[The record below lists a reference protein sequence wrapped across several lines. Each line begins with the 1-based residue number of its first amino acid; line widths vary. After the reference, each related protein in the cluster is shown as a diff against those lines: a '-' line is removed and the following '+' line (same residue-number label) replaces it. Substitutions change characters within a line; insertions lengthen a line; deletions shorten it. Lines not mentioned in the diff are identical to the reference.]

1 MHRQRLIA
9 FAVLLAT
16 TATAAARTPTPSST
30 GPVSLVDTPVLRVP
44 KTDQPPTIDGQMKE
58 GEWRDASALSAFW
71 YDRSQADFRFLS
83 ADELQNEVYAAYDR
97 DHLYLAFV
105 SPVYPNGAWLK
116 ARARYPDVIGHPNY
130 GLQWDDHVELEFRPY
145 PDNTRGFRLGLFK
158 WFINPIATMSD
169 QLWSINHGD
178 RLEYPSKAKVRS
190 NVTNERWV
198 LEVAMPLESFRYDNY
213 AGKDEDGE
221 PIVDLPIDGNAYRAW
236 FIRGIGG
243 NGKYFNVFDKHAW
256 NTTKTMLV
264 FDPDAVSFQVR
275 ELGPIMKDVIDVTL
289 EVKNHSEKS
298 QTVRLGFFIES
309 AEGNIYSS
317 YDTPELN
324 DGQLELTP
332 GEHKVLRLRQA
343 FPGITTEGNVLWF
356 DVRQAGRPAKVL
368 FRTRLID
375 FHNMDGGVVRGR
387 TYRER
392 RLDIFTDAAN
402 PMRPPKKDFDFRY
415 RFSPYHERV
424 SAVVDTGIH
433 GASKEAQSAVEARLM
448 VLTDDMNERTVAEAT
463 AKFQGPFATF
473 LIEAPDMAPGE
484 NYKLALLLFDENKR
498 IVGDLTSDPIE
509 YRTPEWFGN
518 QIGLDDVV
526 WEPYTPIEKTDDGFD
541 LLKHRYTIAP
551 TGLPAQLYI
560 KPETR
565 DLTLEMRQGKV
576 EPTEE
581 YLISVGRGP
590 QLRQPM
596 RLVATIDGKQVEAEV
611 VEPAKVVRQ
620 WKSEIV
626 YASKLK
632 LGPVEVTLQAQYDC
646 DGSMHMDLTYGSD
659 NAAVIERLELVSD
672 LTGPYDLVAPA
683 IRGGGMAGADV
694 WECSMPTGAGVV
706 WHSAEAAKADLFYSR
721 FVPFIFFGSGDH
733 GFSWQAD
740 SDRGWVLDKHGPSM
754 RLERNEAG
762 DVSWFVTFVNHEA
775 NVEGSRNIQFII
787 NPHPMKPKPENYRDW
802 AWFYRGDMWAH
813 GYQTEPVELT
823 DGYLKNMIHHATGAP
838 RDMSYEQVKAQ
849 RWDGPPPR
857 RYGRWRNVGIAPHLD
872 RVFEERGIWWLSKQI
887 RVGRRTGWWWDEYW
901 PGFGRT
907 SDVAGGY
914 AYYRDPSTVD
924 PQNELTWQEG
934 WSSFN
939 MRNIF
944 KRLARVFAEENV
956 PQRQF
961 LWANSQA
968 TYLESFAWDCQLV
981 EEAGAGHR
989 SYDIDIITQFPP
1001 SLYRYLS
1008 KNFSGLVCHLVADA
1022 GLVGAGDD
1030 PRFERQMFAR
1040 ALMHDFGLVYFGPHG
1055 RFQHRV
1061 AAMRTLNA
1069 LLEFG
1074 FFEEDTT
1081 EYIPYWRNQGIVRF
1095 GGQSGAAVENDLFV
1109 SVYRRPREGGGYKA
1123 IFAISNEKF
1132 EPVNA
1137 SLELLDVQRILGG
1150 QNVLTV
1156 GELREGIEPSGPFAG
1171 AWKDIASR
1179 DADRPALMDLE
1190 TGRPVAAVKG
1200 KADTYGPIFIPRH
1213 SVRILYAESAG
1224 E

>member
-1 MHRQRLIA
+1 MQRSFVPACLGI
-9 FAVLLAT
+9 LLLCG
-16 TATAAARTPTPSST
+16 AAMGRTPTPTSA
-30 GPVSLVDTPVLRVP
+30 GPVAQVDIPILRVP
-44 KTDQPPTIDGQMKE
+44 MTDQPPTIDGQFEE
-58 GEWRDASALSAFW
+58 GEWRDASALSGFW
-71 YDRSQADFRFLS
+71 YDFYASHFIFMAS
-83 ADELQNEVYAAYDR
+83 DETQSEVYAAYDNQN
-97 DHLYLAFV
+97 LYLAYV
-105 SPVYPNGAWLK
+105 SPVYPTGSWLK
-116 ARARYPDVIGHPNY
+116 ARGRFPDTIFHPNY
-130 GLQWDDHVELEFRPY
+130 GIIWDDHIELEVRPH
-145 PDNTRGFRLGLFK
+145 PDNTRGFRRGLFK
-158 WFINPIATMSD
+158 WFANPIATIGD
-169 QLWSINHGD
+169 QNWTVAKGD
-178 RLEYPSKAKVRS
+178 GLDYSSKARVRS
-190 NVTNERWV
+190 GVTNERWT
-198 LEVAMPLESFRYDNY
+198 LEIAIPLASFRYGFYD
-213 AGKDEDGE
+213 KPDEDGD
-221 PIVDLPIDGNAYRAW
+221 PLVKLPPSGTAFRAW
-236 FIRGIGG
+236 FTRGVGG
-243 NGKYFNVFDKHAW
+243 NGRFYTAFDKHAW

-298 QTVRLGFFIES
+298 QTVRLGFFMEN
-309 AEGNIYSS
+309 AEGTIYSS
-317 YDTPELN
+317 YNSAELK

-332 GEHKVLRLRQA
+332 GEHQVIRLRQA
-343 FPGITTEGNVLWF
+343 FPGISRDGNVLWF
-356 DVRQAGRPAKVL
+356 DVRQAGQPAKVL

-375 FHNMDGGVVRGR
+375 FHNMDGGVSDGQ

-392 RLDIFTDAAN
+392 RLDIFTDPEN
-402 PMRPPKKDFDFRY
+402 PIRPPKKDFDFRY
-415 RFSPYHERV
+415 RFSPYHERI

-659 NAAVIERLELVSD
+659 NAAVIERLELVTD
-672 LTGPYDLVAPA
+672 TTGPYDLIAPA
-683 IRGGGMAGADV
+683 LQGGGMAGVDV
-694 WECSMPTGAGVV
+694 WESTLRPDPGVV
-706 WHSAEAAKADLFYSR
+706 WDTANVRAPELLASK
-721 FVPFIFFGSGDH
+721 FVNFMFFGSGDH
-733 GFSWQAD
+733 GFSWLAQT
-740 SDRGWVLDKHGPSM
+740 DRGWVLDKTGSSM
-754 RLERNEAG
+754 RLERNDAG
-762 DVSWFVTFVNHEA
+762 EVSWFVTFVNHEA
-775 NVEGSRNIQFII
+775 NVEGRRNIRFII

-838 RDMSYEQVKAQ
+838 RDMSYEQIKAQ

-857 RYGRWRNVGIAPHLD
+857 RYGRWRNMGIDDTALA
-872 RVFEERGIWWLSKQI
+872 RKFEERGIYWLSKQI
-887 RVGRRTGWWWDEYW
+887 RVGRRTGWWWDEFW
-901 PGFGRT
+901 PGFGRNA
-907 SDVAGGY
+907 DVAEGF
-914 AYYRDPSTVD
+914 AYYRDPAEVG
-924 PQNELTWQEG
+924 PNELPWQEG
-934 WSSFN
+934 WSSFH

-961 LWANSQA
+961 VWPNSQA

-989 SYDIDIITQFPP
+989 SYEIDNMTAYPP

-1008 KNFSGLVCHLVADA
+1008 KNFSGLVARLVAD
-1022 GLVGAGDD
+1022 VGMVNAGDD
-1030 PRFERQMFAR
+1030 PRFERQLFAR
-1040 ALMHDFGLVYFGPHG
+1040 CLLNDIGFSPYGPHG
-1055 RFQHRV
+1055 RVRQRV
-1061 AAMRTLNA
+1061 PDMRIINA

-1081 EYIPYWRNQGIVRF
+1081 EYLPYWRNPGIVRF
-1095 GGQSGAAVENDLFV
+1095 GGQSGAAVDNDLFV

-1123 IFAISNEKF
+1123 IFIVVNGKF

-1137 SLELLDVQRILGG
+1137 SLELLDVERLLGG
-1150 QNVLTV
+1150 PNTLTV
-1156 GELREGIEPSGPFAG
+1156 GQLRRKLEPTGPFAE
-1171 AWKDIASR
+1171 AWQDIASR

-1190 TGRPVAAVKG
+1190 TGRPITGVEGEAE
-1200 KADTYGPIFIPRH
+1200 TYGPVYIPSH
-1213 SVRILYAESAG
+1213 HMQILYAESA